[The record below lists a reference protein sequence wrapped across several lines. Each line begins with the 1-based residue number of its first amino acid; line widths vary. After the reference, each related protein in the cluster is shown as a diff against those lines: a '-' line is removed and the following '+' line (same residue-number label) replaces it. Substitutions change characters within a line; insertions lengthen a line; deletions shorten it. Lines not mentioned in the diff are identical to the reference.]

1 MNYKSNKIFTKCCAS
16 ILAVSNIFSGVS
28 ATPEEKPKK
37 AEDNQLSISTN
48 EFLVS
53 ILLASGFATLV
64 TLPLSKKIFSAK
76 STPAKSTPANFNG
89 SKIGGYGFFNPA
101 DTTEDIE
108 EVESMALALAK
119 TDEKSNTI
127 TREGLLKLCG
137 VGSCKELLN
146 IKNISVNLNGNKYIY
161 RVSCPVNP
169 SSTKPGEKG
178 DLLSKLKYCLFSSN
192 NDNSLSNLRWN
203 RNLPFVVN
211 ILTFDSNSHL
221 NAHKKSTAV
230 SVTVGRENAIKS
242 ITKHTYSMWNVEII
256 NDSSIDITKEDKLK
270 EGFYPKESIN
280 TATMNVGYWEKIS
293 SSSSAASRPSEES
306 EVVVYSSD
314 DDE

>member
-28 ATPEEKPKK
+28 AASEEKPKK
-37 AEDNQLSISTN
+37 AEDNQLSISKN

-53 ILLASGFATLV
+53 ILLASGFATLA
-64 TLPLSKKIFSAK
+64 TLPFSKMIFSAN
-76 STPAKSTPANFNG
+76 ST
-89 SKIGGYGFFNPA
+89 
-101 DTTEDIE
+101 DTEEDIE
-108 EVESMALALAK
+108 EVESMAIALAK
-119 TDEKSNTI
+119 TDKKSQAI
-127 TREGLLKLCG
+127 TRERLLQLCG
-137 VGSCKELLN
+137 AKSCKELLGG
-146 IKNISVNLNGNKYIY
+146 IKGKEISVNLNGNKYIY
-161 RVSCPVNP
+161 RVSCPGNP
-169 SSTKPGEKG
+169 SGTKPGEKG

-211 ILTFDSNSHL
+211 ILTFDSNSYL

-230 SVTVGRENAIKS
+230 SVTVGRENAIES
-242 ITKHTYSMWNVEII
+242 ITEHTYSMWSSEII
-256 NDSSIDITKEDKLK
+256 NDSLIDITEDKLK

-293 SSSSAASRPSEES
+293 SSSSAASSSSEEVIS
-306 EVVVYSSD
+306 GYGNGGFC
-314 DDE
+314 

>member
-53 ILLASGFATLV
+53 ILLASGFATLA

-76 STPAKSTPANFNG
+76 STPAKFNG
-89 SKIGGYGFFNPA
+89 SKIGGYGFFNLA

-119 TDEKSNTI
+119 TDKKSNTI
-127 TREGLLKLCG
+127 TRERLLELCG
-137 VGSCKELLN
+137 AKSCKELLGG
-146 IKNISVNLNGNKYIY
+146 IKGKEISVNLNGNKYIY
-161 RVSCPVNP
+161 RVSCPGNP
-169 SSTKPGEKG
+169 SSTKPGKEG
-178 DLLSKLKYCLFSSN
+178 GLLSKLKYCLFGSN
-192 NDNSLSNLRWN
+192 NNSLSKLGWEKT
-203 RNLPFVVN
+203 LPFVIN

-230 SVTVGRENAIKS
+230 SVTVSERNAIES
-242 ITKHTYSMWNVEII
+242 ITKHTYSKII
-256 NDSSIDITKEDKLK
+256 NDSLIDITREDELK

-293 SSSSAASRPSEES
+293 SSSSAASRPSEEVIS
-306 EVVVYSSD
+306 GYGNGGFC
-314 DDE
+314 

>member
-28 ATPEEKPKK
+28 ATPKK

-76 STPAKSTPANFNG
+76 STPANFNG
-89 SKIGGYGFFNPA
+89 SEIGGYGFFNPA

-119 TDEKSNTI
+119 TDKKSQAI
-127 TREGLLKLCG
+127 TGKKLLELCG
-137 VGSCKELLN
+137 AKSCKELLGG
-146 IKNISVNLNGNKYIY
+146 IKGKEISVNLNGNKYIY
-161 RVSCPVNP
+161 RVSCPGNP
-169 SSTKPGEKG
+169 SGTRPGEKG
-178 DLLSKLKYCLFSSN
+178 DLLSKLKYCLFGSN
-192 NDNSLSNLRWN
+192 NNSLSKLGWEKT
-203 RNLPFVVN
+203 LPFVIN
-211 ILTFDSNSHL
+211 IVTFDSNSYL
-221 NAHKKSTAV
+221 NARKKSTAV
-230 SVTVGRENAIKS
+230 SVTVGRENAIES
-242 ITKHTYSMWNVEII
+242 ITKHTYRSSEIK
-256 NDSSIDITKEDKLK
+256 DSSINITEDELK

-293 SSSSAASRPSEES
+293 SSSSAASCSSEEL
-306 EVVVYSSD
+306 ERVD
-314 DDE
+314 GDFGLGLFG